1 MRLGLV
7 FAGWMCGTILGSV
20 VLWLWPADAA
30 AAPARKAASREVGVR
45 PIAAAAAQGES
56 TTASESVGAL
66 AAQRTEPEAEVALP
80 VLRPH
85 ERFLAAL
92 GAGMAQ
98 AFPPFSRETL
108 QRDFDVHDDGGT
120 APGAQVQFLD
130 LDGDGREDAVVA
142 LGDGWWG
149 RRFDL
154 CHFVPGGTG
163 FVLASHLRIEDVT
176 RGAPPVRALPAHR
189 PGYLKLLCHDG
200 WGTGYQTTCMRVVER
215 TVDRL
220 VEVAR
225 VVHSGEIIHGGSGPV
240 LEYGCTTASITPA
253 AAAGASLLRCTYRI
267 DFTTEGFGE
276 AMATVDTELTAA
288 WVQPRPGA
296 PFELAHSEG
305 FEAIE
310 VDTFWCLGA
319 RAWLRHHAGAVR
331 SLGRWTADQL
341 VQLHRICDH
350 AESKGPFSEAAAVR
364 AVIPPEPPR

>member
-7 FAGWMCGTILGSV
+7 CAGWVCGTVLGAV
-20 VLWLWPADAA
+20 VLWLWPVDAV
-30 AAPARKAASREVGVR
+30 AAPAQKAASREVGAR
-45 PIAAAAAQGES
+45 PLAAATAQGES

-66 AAQRTEPEAEVALP
+66 AAQRTEPEVEVALP

-92 GAGMAQ
+92 GAGKAQ
-98 AFPPFSRETL
+98 EFPPFSREAL
-108 QRDFDVHDDGGT
+108 QRDFDVRDDGST

-154 CHFVPGGTG
+154 CHFVPGGSG
-163 FVLASHLRIEDVT
+163 FALASHLRIEDTT
-176 RGAPPVRALPAHR
+176 RGVPAVRALPAHR
-189 PGYLKLLCHDG
+189 PGYLQLLCHDG
-200 WGTGYQTTCMRVVER
+200 WGTGYQTTCMRIVER
-215 TVDRL
+215 TADRL

-240 LEYGCTTASITPA
+240 LEYGCHTLAVTPA

-276 AMATVDTELTAA
+276 AMATVDTELAAA
-288 WVQPRPGA
+288 WVQPGPGA
-296 PFELAHSEG
+296 AFQLADSQG
-305 FEAIE
+305 FDAIGE
-310 VDTFWCLGA
+310 DTFWCLGA
-319 RAWLRHHAGAVR
+319 RAWLLQHGGAAR
-331 SLGRWTADQL
+331 TIGRWRDDQL

-350 AESKGPFSEAAAVR
+350 AESKGPFAGAAALR
-364 AVIPPEPPR
+364 AAIPAEPPR